1 MTTFETF
8 TPEARPSRGRTIL
21 VVGANLLMAVVTRVR
36 VWKNRREVAR
46 LLEWDAHMLGDIG
59 LTQGDVYSAL
69 ATRADEDA
77 SVQLSMR
84 SLERRYASHAQARD
98 RLAHAAELRGPAA
111 RYERKASR

>member
-8 TPEARPSRGRTIL
+8 TPHARPSRGRLIATI
-21 VVGANLLMAVVTRVR
+21 GANAIVALVTRVR
-36 VWKNRREVAR
+36 VWKNRRSVAR

-84 SLERRYASHAQARD
+84 SLERRYASQAQARD
-98 RLAHAAELRGPAA
+98 RLMHAAEMRGASA
-111 RYERKASR
+111 RYQRKA